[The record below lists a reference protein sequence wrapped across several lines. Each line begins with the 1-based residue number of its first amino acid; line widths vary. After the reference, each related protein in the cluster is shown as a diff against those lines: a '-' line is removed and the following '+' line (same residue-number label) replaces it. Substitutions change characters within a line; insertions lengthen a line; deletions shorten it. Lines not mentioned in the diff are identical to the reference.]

1 MGMNANS
8 ADTKEQRWLKTPVA
22 NLVRHVQSGIYY
34 ARIRVRGK
42 LIWKSLKT
50 DRISVGKLRL
60 ADFHKEERQRA
71 ATTKAIARG
80 KMTFGDALSVFQEKL
95 NSDPN
100 YKPKTKEYYDFRIKA
115 LLKSWPELKDK
126 DVSKVTR
133 AECEAWSLKNG
144 KAVSASSHNLT
155 IGLLRNVFQ
164 IAIEAG
170 ARYDNP
176 AQAAKRVKPHTKKQI
191 HLPEPRQFEQ
201 LVETIRTSGS
211 GFAKPSAELVQFL
224 AYGGFRKSEAK
235 FITWNDCD
243 FVREKITVRGSP
255 ETGLKA
261 RRVGEYRVVPMI
273 SEMRHLLEKIKGD
286 KTPEPNTPVM
296 RVFECKKSITTAC
309 TKLGIPRF
317 THHDLRHLFA
327 TRCIESGVD
336 IPTVSRWLGHKDG
349 GALAMKVYGHL
360 RDDHSTNMAQ
370 KVVYAA
376 PEKSAMTAETAQK
389 PESVLNGATQN
400 ETLPPKTVAQ
410 TKATYSY
417 PWWASKEAVEVFW
430 GQANEVVQIVPV
442 AKYLECVKSAMGRE
456 VFEQELSEPQALLE
470 EFAARAGAE
479 TIEKLKA
486 RIPKSVTV

>member
-1 MGMNANS
+1 MNANS

-42 LIWKSLKT
+42 LIWKTLKS
-50 DRISVGKLRL
+50 DRISVAKLRL

-71 ATTKAIARG
+71 ATTQAIARG
-80 KMTFGDALSVFQEKL
+80 KMTFGDALAAYQEKL
-95 NSDPN
+95 RNDPN
-100 YKPKTKEYYDFRIKA
+100 FKPKTKEYYDFRIKA
-115 LLKSWPELKDK
+115 LLKSWPDLKDK
-126 DVSKVTR
+126 DVSKITK
-133 AECEAWSLKNG
+133 AECETWSIKNG
-144 KAVSASSHNLT
+144 KAVSSSSHNQT
-155 IGLLRNVFQ
+155 IGLLRNIFK

-176 AQAAKRVKPHTKKQI
+176 ATAAKRVKPHTKKQI
-191 HLPEPRQFEQ
+191 HLPEPQQFEK

-211 GFAKPSAELVQFL
+211 GFSKSSAELVQFL
-224 AYGGFRKSEAK
+224 AYGGFRKSEAQ
-235 FITWNDCD
+235 FVTWNDCD

-255 ETGLKA
+255 ETGLKS

-273 SEMRHLLEKIKGD
+273 SEMRQLLKKIKDD
-286 KTPEPNTPVM
+286 KTPAPNTPVM

-309 TKLGIPRF
+309 SKLGIPRF

-370 KVVYAA
+370 KVVYTAPKKAA
-376 PEKSAMTAETAQK
+376 VTAENTPKSESKLNSTAK
-389 PESVLNGATQN
+389 N
-400 ETLPPKTVAQ
+400 EGSPAKTAAQ
-410 TKATYSY
+410 AKATYSY

-430 GQANEVVQIVPV
+430 GQANEVVQIVPLP
-442 AKYLECVKSAMGRE
+442 KYLESVKSAMGRE
-456 VFEQELSEPQALLE
+456 VFEQELAEPKELLE
-470 EFAARAGAE
+470 EFTVRVGTE
-479 TIEKLKA
+479 TIEKLQAKIA
-486 RIPKSVTV
+486 GACA